1 MTKII
6 FSIISRGSQISF
18 WNYYGIKFFCL
29 LNPHIGFKAG
39 IFFTTKKVHFLR
51 IFFCKKFIIYYREK
65 YIFSAKHFFFIS
77 YDHIIEL

>member
-1 MTKII
+1 MFLYCSKNRAEKCNDKNN

-18 WNYYGIKFFCL
+18 WNYYGIKIFCL

-51 IFFCKKFIIYYREK
+51 IFF
-65 YIFSAKHFFFIS
+65 AKN
-77 YDHIIEL
+77 L